1 MRSDDKTNRIRDLID
16 RLIGIEN
23 PQSLMEEIKS
33 IIESTE
39 KINVEV
45 GKIYT
50 FTYRAKTSDL
60 MYDMHPLVGVTGVY
74 GWGFTGIN
82 FHWDEKRQYT
92 WDEVVGEVYEI
103 QREELTDMRR
113 LPYADLLENPSK

>member
-16 RLIGIEN
+16 SLIGIEN

-33 IIESTE
+33 AIQSTE

-50 FTYRAKTSDL
+50 FTYRAKTSGL

-74 GWGFTGIN
+74 SWGFTGIN
-82 FHWDEKRQYT
+82 FHWDDKRQYT